1 LQKWFSLISE
11 QFVIQASAVSA
22 LALALLLVF
31 ATYAATRSKFFKN
44 IVVSAP
50 TFYKLSRWLGFGWA
64 GGLALQFIEF
74 SNAALLNKTL
84 FTGTTVAARSMLPY
98 FALFVFSAGLFVLSR
113 SMIKNHYTNE
123 VKRAPPLQYAR
134 GGFRGLSAN
143 DVEVLRTI
151 KEHRGDIRKVVFETG
166 WLEEEDVLASLKKL
180 WALNL
185 IRVREGK
192 AFVTPEGSDVLLFPR
207 SLFAS
212 GVDRKTLEEMAG
224 AREALEKGDD
234 LHVMAACSRVLERSI
249 KEFIV
254 CPKLGG
260 EAEKYFGKPLART
273 TLGDLIAFVRD
284 KEKDQFLGGIL
295 TTINEARKSIHD
307 GTTRK
312 ADEAAYAYLLTEIAV
327 KYINST
333 KTAA

>member
-1 LQKWFSLISE
+1 MVLLISE
-11 QFVIQASAVSA
+11 EFVIEASAVSA
-22 LALALLLVF
+22 IAVALLLVF

-44 IVVSAP
+44 VVVSAP

-64 GGLALQFIEF
+64 GGLAFQFIEF
-74 SNAALLNKTL
+74 SNVALLNKTL
-84 FTGTTVAARSMLPY
+84 LTGTTIAARSALPY

-123 VKRAPPLQYAR
+123 IKRAPALQYAR

-143 DVEVLRTI
+143 DVEVLRTV
-151 KEHRGDIRKVVFETG
+151 KEHKGDVRKVVFETG
-166 WLEEEDVLASLKKL
+166 WLEEEDVLASMKKL

-185 IRVREGK
+185 VRVREGK

-224 AREALEKGDD
+224 AREALERGDD
-234 LHVMAACSRVLERSI
+234 LHVTAACSKVLERNLKDFVI
-249 KEFIV
+249 K
-254 CPKLGG
+254 PRLG
-260 EAEKYFGKPLART
+260 EDAEKYFGKPLARA

-284 KEKDQFLGGIL
+284 KEKDHFLGGIL

-307 GTTRK
+307 GTGRK

-327 KYINST
+327 KYISST
-333 KTAA
+333 RPIAA

>member
-1 LQKWFSLISE
+1 LISE
-11 QFVIQASAVSA
+11 QFVMEASAVSA
-22 LALALLLVF
+22 FGLAVLLVL
-31 ATYAATRSKFFKN
+31 ATYAATRSKFFRN

-50 TFYKLSRWLGFGWA
+50 TFYKASRLLGFAWA
-64 GGLALQFIEF
+64 GGLAVHFMEM

-84 FTGTTVAARSMLPY
+84 LTGTEIASRSLFPY

-113 SMIKNHYTNE
+113 SMTKNHYTNE
-123 VKRAPPLQYAR
+123 IKRAPALQYAR

-143 DVEVLRTI
+143 DVEVLRTV
-151 KEHRGDIRKVVFETG
+151 KEHKGEVRKVVFETG
-166 WLEEEDVLASLKKL
+166 WLEEEEVLSSMKKL
-180 WALNL
+180 WALGL
-185 IRVREGK
+185 VKVREGK

-234 LHVMAACSRVLERSI
+234 LHVVAACSRVLERNL
-249 KEFIV
+249 KEHV
-254 CPKLGG
+254 VANAMTSE
-260 EAEKYFGKPLART
+260 EAAKHFGKPLART
-273 TLGDLIAFVRD
+273 TLGDLIGFVRD
-284 KEKDQFLGGIL
+284 KQKDAFLGGIL

-307 GTTRK
+307 HSVGR

-327 KYINST
+327 KYIHST
-333 KTAA
+333 RPIAA

>member
-1 LQKWFSLISE
+1 MLSE
-11 QFVIQASAVSA
+11 QFVLEASAVSA
-22 LALALLLVF
+22 LALALLIVF

-44 IVVSAP
+44 VVVSGQ
-50 TFYKLSRWLGFGWA
+50 TFYKVSRWLGFGWA
-64 GGLALQFIEF
+64 AGVAFHFAEF

-84 FTGTTVAARSMLPY
+84 LTETTIAARSAFPY
-98 FALFVFSAGLFVLSR
+98 FALFVFSAGMFVLSR

-123 VKRAPPLQYAR
+123 IKRAPALQYAR

-143 DVEVLRTI
+143 DVEVLRTV
-151 KEHRGDIRKVVFETG
+151 KEHRGDVRRVVFETG

-212 GVDRKTLEEMAG
+212 GVDRKTLEEMGG

-234 LHVMAACSRVLERSI
+234 LHVIAACSRVLERNL

-254 CPKLGG
+254 LPKLGE

-273 TLGDLIAFVRD
+273 TLGDLIGFVRD
-284 KEKDQFLGGIL
+284 REKDHFLGGIL
-295 TTINEARKSIHD
+295 TTINEARKAVHD
-307 GTTRK
+307 GTAKK
-312 ADEAAYAYLLTEIAV
+312 ADEAAYAYLLTEVAV
-327 KYINST
+327 KYVSST
-333 KTAA
+333 RSAAA